1 MKIGRRWFSTLVLAC
16 LALVTAQRPAA
27 GQTVTGRLIGTVQDA
42 SDAAIPNAQV
52 TITNE
57 DTGLVMKLTTDAR
70 GNYIA
75 PTVPLGPYKIQ
86 VETAGFRTATS
97 AGNVVTVAQT
107 LRVDFTMQVGTV
119 SENIEVTAAAPL
131 VASTTSELGQT
142 IAQREIQTLP
152 LNGRIFSQLV
162 ALSPGAIA
170 MGQGDQ
176 AESSS
181 GAGAR
186 TFITTSVNGL
196 PWSGTTY
203 VLDGVNNKE
212 PQNAFINIAPPL
224 EAIEEFKVQTNNP
237 SAEFGAFGG
246 AAVNLTMRSGTNQ
259 LHGSLFEF
267 LRNNDLNARNFF
279 AATRAPFKT
288 NQFGGTVGGPIIK
301 NKAFVFGDYQGLR
314 LRNGQTFTLNVP
326 TANMRQ
332 GIFTAAEGFGTIY
345 DPDNGNTP
353 FAGNRIPTN
362 RFDRVSAQVA
372 NLWPTP
378 NAGGSLPV
386 ANFITNVSQQQQV
399 DQGDIKGDYVVSQK
413 VRLFARE
420 SYNRRTYVS
429 PPPGGIFVAAGQ
441 ENADSR
447 QHNAV
452 IGYTHTISPSAISE
466 FRLGFNRFNT
476 FHFGSDFGVDE
487 NNVLG
492 IPNGNLAAFPESS
505 GIANFN
511 ASGIQAT
518 GSPLSTNGLRASAAY
533 QINEALTVTK
543 GQHALKFGLDAT
555 RLDAT
560 VTNPEA
566 NPRGQF
572 DFDSSLTSNQGSGGA
587 SFASLLLGYP
597 NTISRGF
604 VNTKPDVITYVVGL
618 YAQDDF
624 RITNKLTLNIG
635 LRWDY
640 FTHPKERHD
649 RQTNFNLSDG
659 KMHVASSSNTGP
671 DLTNFSGFAP
681 RVGLAY
687 SPDGGKTAIRSA
699 FGISYFSDNYG
710 GNGGSLERNYPLF
723 QTFTFQKQ
731 QNFVPFAKV
740 STTGLPG
747 FVQANLSGTISP
759 ATGVTPIVIPS
770 AFGPDEAIMWN
781 LGIQRQLTATDAID
795 VAYVGTHG
803 LHIFRDRLINA
814 PLTPGPGAIDPRR
827 PLYQVAP
834 QIQTVRLRASDGN
847 SIYNSLQA
855 KYTKRFSMGLSAMAS
870 YTWAHSLD
878 QLNVFWPY
886 DDSLN
891 RGASNS
897 KTNDVRHTFSAGYTY
912 VLPVGKGRHWLANGP
927 RIAQGIL
934 GGWSV
939 NGITTART
947 GFPLVIAMNSS
958 LLNTGTGNRA
968 NINCPQ
974 VSLPKLV
981 GQWFDT
987 SCFSA
992 PAAYVFGNSGKGH
1005 VRGPGVLNFDLSA
1018 FKSFRFDEKRAIE
1031 FRSEFFNAFNNPH
1044 FNNPA
1049 TTFGNSDFGRI
1060 TSTILTP
1067 REIQMG
1073 LKFTF

>member
-1 MKIGRRWFSTLVLAC
+1 MKTRNVCFLPLVFALLAI
-16 LALVTAQRPAA
+16 LPAA
-27 GQTVTGRLIGTVQDA
+27 AQTVTGRLIGSVQD
-42 SDAAIPNAQV
+42 SSQAAVPNAQI

-57 DTGLVMKLTTDAR
+57 ATGLAIKTSTDVR
-70 GNYIA
+70 GDYIA
-75 PTVPLGPYKIQ
+75 SALPLGSYTIR
-86 VETAGFRTATS
+86 VEAPGFRVATS
-97 AGNVVTVAQT
+97 AGNVVSVAQT
-107 LRVDFTMQVGTV
+107 LRVDFTMQVGTL
-119 SENIEVTAAAPL
+119 SETVDVTAAAPL
-131 VASTTSELGQT
+131 VESTTSELGQT
-142 IAQREIQTLP
+142 IGQRDIQTLP

-170 MGQGDQ
+170 MGQADQ

-196 PWSGTTY
+196 PWSGTSYT
-203 VLDGVNNKE
+203 LDGVNNKE
-212 PQNAFINIAPPL
+212 PQNAFINIAPPI

-259 LHGSLFEF
+259 LHGSLFEY

-288 NQFGGTVGGPIIK
+288 NQFGATMGGPIIK
-301 NKAFVFGDYQGLR
+301 NKAFIFGDYQGLR

-326 TANMRQ
+326 TVNMRQ

-353 FAGNRIPTN
+353 FAGNRIPST
-362 RFDRVSAQVA
+362 RFDPVAAKVA
-372 NLWPTP
+372 NLWPLP
-378 NAGGSLPV
+378 NAVGGLPV

-399 DQGDIKGDYVVSQK
+399 DAGDIKGDYVLNPA
-413 VRLFARE
+413 VRLFVRE
-420 SYNRRTYVS
+420 SYNRRDYVS
-429 PPPGGIFVAAGQ
+429 PPPGGIFIAAGQ
-441 ENADSR
+441 ENAQSR

-452 IGYTHTISPSAISE
+452 VGYTHTISPSMISE

-476 FHFGSDFGVDE
+476 FHFGADFGTDE
-487 NNVLG
+487 NNILG

-511 ASGIQAT
+511 VSGIQAT
-518 GSPLSTNGLRASAAY
+518 GSPLSTNGLRASAQY
-533 QINEALTVTK
+533 EITEALTLTR
-543 GQHALKFGLDAT
+543 GQHAFKFGIDAS

-572 DFDSSLTSNQGSGGA
+572 DFDSSLTSNQGSGGTAFA
-587 SFASLLLGYP
+587 SFLLGYP

-618 YAQDDF
+618 YAQDDY
-624 RITNKLTLNIG
+624 RISKKLTLNLG
-635 LRWDY
+635 VRWDY
-640 FTHPKERHD
+640 FTHPRERHN
-649 RQTNFNLSDG
+649 RQTNFSLTDG
-659 KMHVASSSNTGP
+659 MMHTASSSDTGP
-671 DLTNFSGFAP
+671 NLTNYNGFSP

-687 SPDGGKTAIRSA
+687 SPDGGKTAIRTA
-699 FGISYFSDNYG
+699 FGISHFSDNFG
-710 GNGGSLERNYPLF
+710 GNGGSLERDYPLF
-723 QTFTFQKQ
+723 ETFTFQKQ
-731 QNFVPFAKV
+731 QTFVPFAKV

-747 FVQANLSGTISP
+747 FVPVNLTSTIP
-759 ATGVTPIVIPS
+759 LAPGVTPIVITRE
-770 AFGPDEAIMWN
+770 FQPDAAIMWN
-781 LGIQRQLTATDAID
+781 FGVQRQLTANNALE
-795 VAYVGTHG
+795 VSYVGTHG

-814 PLTPGPGAIDPRR
+814 PLFPGPGAIDPRR
-827 PLYQVAP
+827 PLYSIAP
-834 QIQTVRLRASDGN
+834 QVQTVRLRASDGN
-847 SIYNSLQA
+847 SIYNSLQVR
-855 KYTKRFSMGLSAMAS
+855 YTRRFAAGLSLTGS
-870 YTWAHSLD
+870 YTWANSID
-878 QLNVFWPY
+878 NLNVFWPY
-886 DDSLN
+886 DDALN

-897 KTNDVRHTFSAGYTY
+897 KTNDVRHTFSSAYTY
-912 VLPVGKGRHWLANGP
+912 ELPVGAGKRWLSHGS
-927 RIAQGIL
+927 RIAQAFL

-947 GFPLVIAMNSS
+947 GFPLVIAMNTS

-968 NINCPQ
+968 NINCSS

-981 GQWFDT
+981 SQWFDP

-992 PAAYVFGNSGKGH
+992 PAQYQFGNSGKGH

-1018 FKSFRFDEKRAIE
+1018 FKSFHFGEKRAIE

-1044 FNNPA
+1044 FNNPQV
-1049 TTFGNSDFGRI
+1049 TFGNSDFGRI

-1067 REIQMG
+1067 REVQLG
-1073 LKFTF
+1073 LKFTY